1 MKAANE
7 ALENADEDVAA
18 RARVRRDE
26 QELPTHQELL
36 DELSELDAQ
45 LGCMGAVSPIVL
57 EAYNKRK
64 VEVRLSLS
72 LSPSLSSPAC
82 AEPDGS
88 HPLQITDQQTKL
100 DSAQERLDESQ
111 QIITTTENLW
121 RPRLDRLI
129 SDISAKFTAAFDSAF
144 YPPPRRRCRP
154 GQRALTLPLD
164 RVLAALGLVGEVR
177 LATEDDYE
185 KWGIEIMVSFR
196 DRKDDSEDVTLHV
209 LSGQRQSGGV
219 RPPLSP
225 AALALV
231 RFRASSF

>member
-72 LSPSLSSPAC
+72 LSFALLAC
-82 AEPDGS
+82 LCG
-88 HPLQITDQQTKL
+88 T
-100 DSAQERLDESQ
+100 
-111 QIITTTENLW
+111 
-121 RPRLDRLI
+121 
-129 SDISAKFTAAFDSAF
+129 
-144 YPPPRRRCRP
+144 
-154 GQRALTLPLD
+154 
-164 RVLAALGLVGEVR
+164 
-177 LATEDDYE
+177 
-185 KWGIEIMVSFR
+185 
-196 DRKDDSEDVTLHV
+196 
-209 LSGQRQSGGV
+209 
-219 RPPLSP
+219 
-225 AALALV
+225 
-231 RFRASSF
+231 